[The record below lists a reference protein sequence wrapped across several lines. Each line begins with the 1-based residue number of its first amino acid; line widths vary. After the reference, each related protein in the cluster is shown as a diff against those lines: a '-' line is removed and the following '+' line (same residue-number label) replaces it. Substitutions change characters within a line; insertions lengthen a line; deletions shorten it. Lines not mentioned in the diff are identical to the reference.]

1 MNNQEI
7 DYISKLNENNICK
20 EANTW
25 MEKYSSLEKAFNE
38 CERGDWLLTA
48 LRAIVHKNKKKWIII
63 CETIIEKILN
73 DMNIIENETVLRD
86 KMFKLIHLVYS
97 EKKEGIVG
105 YFKNINKNIENG
117 SFIYHTLM
125 LMNEN
130 KINKKDIASYV
141 MDALFFMT
149 EYASDSSFYPAVYF
163 IFYALMVVKS
173 TDDQFK
179 MDEQI
184 KKETLLV
191 QADIIRFFLT
201 YNEIKKDIF
210 I

>member
-63 CETIIEKILN
+63 CETVIEKILN
-73 DMNIIENETVLRD
+73 DMNIIEYDTVLRN
-86 KMFKLIHLVYS
+86 KMFKLVHYVYQ
-97 EKKEGIVG
+97 EQKQGITE
-105 YFKNINKNIENG
+105 YFKNNNKDIENG

-125 LMNEN
+125 LMNEKN
-130 KINKKDIASYV
+130 INKKEIASKV
-141 MDALFFMT
+141 FDALFFMA

-163 IFYALMVVKS
+163 IFYALMIVKAS
-173 TDDQFK
+173 NDSFNI
-179 MDEQI
+179 DEQI
-184 KKETLLV
+184 KTETLLV
-191 QADIIRFFLT
+191 QADIIRFFLS